1 MLGQPE
7 NPPYRKTSSAA
18 GAGSGNMQPLA
29 TMRSASGALACS
41 LAFGFVG
48 SCTVAGK
55 AVSDPVQP
63 DTSDYASNDAVPFDY
78 PENADGQ
85 TYGNL
90 PDATSL
96 ENEPDL
102 VLAENSDEVQGYIYL
117 EELRALEG
125 WGIDSLEEAWAWE
138 ANRDSRLEQL
148 RASGADK
155 LVMYESDGRTEVGLW
170 DGFNPTR

>member
-1 MLGQPE
+1 
-7 NPPYRKTSSAA
+7 
-18 GAGSGNMQPLA
+18 MQPLA
-29 TMRSASGALACS
+29 KMRSASGALACC

-48 SCTVAGK
+48 SCTVADK
-55 AVSDPVQP
+55 AVSDSVQP
-63 DTSDYASNDAVPFDY
+63 ETSDYASNDAVPFDF
-78 PENADGQ
+78 PQNADGQ

-96 ENEPDL
+96 GNEPDL

-125 WGIDSLEEAWAWE
+125 WGIDSLEEALAWE
-138 ANRDSRLEQL
+138 ENRDSRLEQL

-170 DGFNPTR
+170 DGFNPTP